1 MIKKCIKDGL
11 VVDLINLVF
20 FRLIFILILW
30 LIGEIFVGVIDSF
43 IFDDEVFSFG
53 LGWRVVFKYI
63 SFGEKMVE
71 I

>member
-1 MIKKCIKDGL
+1 MIKKCIKNGL

-53 LGWRVVFKYI
+53 LG
-63 SFGEKMVE
+63 
-71 I
+71 

>member
-43 IFDDEVFSFG
+43 IFDDEVFSFV